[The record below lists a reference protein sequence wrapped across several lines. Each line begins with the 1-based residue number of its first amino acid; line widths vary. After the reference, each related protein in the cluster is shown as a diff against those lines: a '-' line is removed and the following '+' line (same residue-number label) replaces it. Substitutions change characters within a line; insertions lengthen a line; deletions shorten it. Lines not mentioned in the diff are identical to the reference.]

1 MTKELRQELRDLI
14 LRRDLAAAKCE
25 SAKDEAWNDFNDA
38 HGKILIRMEDNW
50 REFAEAYLAR
60 ED

>member
-1 MTKELRQELRDLI
+1 MREGAGL
-14 LRRDLAAAKCE
+14 DLAEAKCE

-50 REFAEAYLAR
+50 RAFAEAYLAR